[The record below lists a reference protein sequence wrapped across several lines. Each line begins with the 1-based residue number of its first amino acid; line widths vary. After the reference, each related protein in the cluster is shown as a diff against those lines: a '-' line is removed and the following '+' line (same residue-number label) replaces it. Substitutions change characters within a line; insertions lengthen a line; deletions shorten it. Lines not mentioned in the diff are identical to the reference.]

1 MPSSRATMLAMS
13 LVASACGG
21 DDGGNSTG
29 SSTSSAT
36 DATQTTGPGAT
47 ASTDVP
53 DPTSTSTTTSSSTSS
68 PTTTDPTAAPTTSTT
83 AVDPTGTTDDS
94 TSGTTGEP
102 VRDYSNDRR
111 KFFGDAR
118 CDGADVLLC
127 DSFEDGA
134 IDLGKWQV
142 TGTVTIDSQHA
153 ARGDSAAHVHTEG
166 NGFSYLREVVTFPA
180 PGNTYYGRMFV
191 WIDAVPIAPDW
202 AHWTLVGAIG
212 SGEPGEIRVG
222 GQYNPFAGKNLFGV
236 GTDGG
241 PTGDWTNLDDDPPG
255 QAKAVVVQDWV
266 CLEWLHDGQNDETK
280 FWWDAD
286 EHPSLATTAKD
297 HGGNQGADY
306 IMPQFESMWV
316 GWWLYQG
323 GPNPDHYDIWIDEVA
338 VDGARIGCIL

>member
-1 MPSSRATMLAMS
+1 MS
-13 LVASACGG
+13 LLSVCACGG

-29 SSTSSAT
+29 SDTSSSTVEGPTTGTTAAPSTGDTDAPTTSTSTS
-36 DATQTTGPGAT
+36 
-47 ASTDVP
+47 
-53 DPTSTSTTTSSSTSS
+53 TSTSTTDASA
-68 PTTTDPTAAPTTSTT
+68 TDTTTSTT
-83 AVDPTGTTDDS
+83 STSEVGPTTDTTGDDT
-94 TSGTTGEP
+94 TSTTGEP
-102 VRDYSNDRR
+102 ERDYSSDRT
-111 KFFGDAR
+111 KFFGDPR

-153 ARGDSAAHVHTEG
+153 ARGESAAHVHTEG

-180 PGNTYYGRMFV
+180 PNNTYYGRMFV

-236 GTDGG
+236 GSDGG
-241 PTGDWTNLDDDPPG
+241 PTGDWTRLDGDPRDNPT
-255 QAKAVVVQDWV
+255 AVVVQDWV
-266 CLEWLHDGQNDETK
+266 CLEWLHDGANNETK
-280 FWWDAD
+280 FWWDAT
-286 EHPSLATTAKD
+286 EHPSLATTATS
-297 HGGNQGADY
+297 HGGDQNADY
-306 IMPQFESMWV
+306 VMPQFESAWV

-323 GPNPDHYDIWIDEVA
+323 NPNPNHYDVWIDEVA
-338 VDGARIGCIL
+338 IDGVRIGCIL